1 MAHKGAEEEKVAALH
16 NRRLEEGRV
25 ISALHTVR
33 PLTVPRIFEVVLKEL
48 NDRQRYA
55 DRDASVSGSMNT
67 SVPSAPRYPARN
79 MRVVQ
84 ADEASHSG
92 SDPSRDGK
100 VTPRV
105 YQSLMPPRTPSG
117 RVQEE
122 ARGERVRPF
131 HPRSK
136 LCPRQPPPL
145 DIVCWN
151 CRASGHMQRE
161 CTQPRRSFVCL
172 RCNKEG
178 HFARE
183 CPEAPPAGFKGG
195 KGKGS
200 PQSGEKGKGKGSQPY
215 VFSGPFPPTPSP
227 N

>member
-1 MAHKGAEEEKVAALH
+1 MVSLAHKGAEEGRVAALH

-100 VTPRV
+100 VTPKSV
-105 YQSLMPPRTPSG
+105 PKS
-117 RVQEE
+117 
-122 ARGERVRPF
+122 
-131 HPRSK
+131 H
-136 LCPRQPPPL
+136 
-145 DIVCWN
+145 
-151 CRASGHMQRE
+151 
-161 CTQPRRSFVCL
+161 
-172 RCNKEG
+172 
-178 HFARE
+178 
-183 CPEAPPAGFKGG
+183 APPVPIQVECRKR
-195 KGKGS
+195 
-200 PQSGEKGKGKGSQPY
+200 
-215 VFSGPFPPTPSP
+215 
-227 N
+227 